1 MLSTDPTSPLDHYE
15 SFVRPRLVREVIQD
29 ACNNIL
35 KRGNET
41 HYSEIY
47 ERLFEYINDNL
58 DYYIPE
64 EIYDVE

>member
-1 MLSTDPTSPLDHYE
+1 MLSIDPPSDYQE
-15 SFVRPRLVREVIQD
+15 AVIRPRLVREVIED

-35 KRGNET
+35 KRGNQT

-47 ERLFEYINDNL
+47 ERLFEYISDNL

-64 EIYDVE
+64 EVYDIE